1 MTTPTIDA
9 LALHAARL
17 SRRRSL
23 LTLGGAAMALA
34 TTAAVEP
41 GYARN
46 NNKNKNNNK
55 HKKKGRKG
63 KGPKAP
69 DCQEQEQ
76 QRCANDAA
84 ACKATLQP
92 LCNQDNVAECLAIQT
107 CCEQCSAGGFLTCL
121 LGTNQV

>member
-23 LTLGGAAMALA
+23 LTLGGAAMALTA
-34 TTAAVEP
+34 AAAVEP
-41 GYARN
+41 GYARKK
-46 NNKNKNNNK
+46 NKNKNKN
-55 HKKKGRKG
+55 GRKG
-63 KGPKAP
+63 KGAN
-69 DCQEQEQ
+69 CQKLEEE
-76 QRCANDAA
+76 RCANDTA

-92 LCNQDNVAECLAIQT
+92 LCNEDNVAECLAIQA

-121 LGTNQV
+121 LAAQQA